1 MVRAPEASF
10 LGAHTNKIDGKG
22 RVAAPA
28 DFRKALDLKV
38 FNGFFC
44 VPSLEGTWLDCGG
57 PDFIGSLKAMISA
70 LPPFDARRSALQIH
84 LLGKA
89 KPVSLD
95 GDGRFILHDDLRFH
109 ANLGDKAF
117 FLGVG
122 DTFQIHP
129 VEKIEMEI
137 AASQDIAKAAL
148 KDLNNPISPHMAGGS
163 DE

>member
-1 MVRAPEASF
+1 MLRAPEASF

-28 DFRKALDLKV
+28 DFRKALDLKT

-44 VPSLEGTWLDCGG
+44 VPSLEGAWLDCGG
-57 PDFIGSLKAMISA
+57 PDFIASLKSMITA
-70 LPPFDARRSALQIH
+70 LPPYDARRKALEIH

-95 GDGRFILHDDLRFH
+95 GDGRFILHEDLRSH
-109 ANLGDKAF
+109 ADLEDKAY
-117 FLGVG
+117 FLGIG
-122 DTFQIHP
+122 DTFQIHRA
-129 VEKIEMEI
+129 EKIEEAI
-137 AASQDIAKAAL
+137 ASSKDIAKAAL
-148 KDLNNPISPHMAGGS
+148 KDLQNPLLPVMMGVI